1 MARVSTASQY
11 VSETRPLCARPTPLG
26 SVRHG
31 LVTWS
36 LLLAALAHRS
46 ALVRL
51 ATAATVGILGFVVAW
66 TLAYLVLPEGATRF
80 TLGLLPTLDARADSA
95 GVATTLFVWNAGFGF
110 GVIALASLYS
120 VGPISLAYFAPWT
133 WLIRFGIALG
143 TNSFA
148 LFVPGAR
155 IPPLDLRSII
165 SHAGIPELIAY
176 IVLATVLANASLWR
190 QRRLTDRN
198 LVRIRHLRD
207 IRLTRVELSLVA
219 VAFVL
224 LAGAALIET
233 SQIARLQAL

>member
-1 MARVSTASQY
+1 M
-11 VSETRPLCARPTPLG
+11 
-26 SVRHG
+26 
-31 LVTWS
+31 
-36 LLLAALAHRS
+36 
-46 ALVRL
+46 RL
-51 ATAATVGILGFVVAW
+51 ATAGTIGLVGFVVAW
-66 TLAYLVLPEGATRF
+66 TVAYLVLPEGATRF
-80 TLGLLPTLDARADSA
+80 TLRLLPSLDARADSA
-95 GVATTLFVWNAGFGF
+95 GVAATLFVWNAAFGF

-133 WLIRFGIALG
+133 WLVRFGIALG

-155 IPPLDLRSII
+155 TSPLDVQSII
-165 SHAGIPELIAY
+165 SHAGIPELVAY

-190 QRRLTDRN
+190 QRRITDRN

-207 IRLTRVELSLVA
+207 IRLTRLELSLVA

>member
-1 MARVSTASQY
+1 M
-11 VSETRPLCARPTPLG
+11 
-26 SVRHG
+26 
-31 LVTWS
+31 
-36 LLLAALAHRS
+36 
-46 ALVRL
+46 RL
-51 ATAATVGILGFVVAW
+51 ATAGTVGIVGFVVAW
-66 TLAYLVLPEGATRF
+66 TVAYLVLPEGATRF
-80 TLGLLPTLDARADSA
+80 TLGLLPALDARSDSA

-120 VGPISLAYFAPWT
+120 IGPISLAYFAPWT
-133 WLIRFGIALG
+133 WLVRFGIALG

-207 IRLTRVELSLVA
+207 IRLTRIELSLVG

>member
-1 MARVSTASQY
+1 M
-11 VSETRPLCARPTPLG
+11 
-26 SVRHG
+26 
-31 LVTWS
+31 
-36 LLLAALAHRS
+36 
-46 ALVRL
+46 
-51 ATAATVGILGFVVAW
+51 AATVGVIGFVVAW
-66 TLAYLVLPEGATRF
+66 TVAYLVLPEGATRF
-80 TLGLLPTLDARADSA
+80 TLGLLPTLDARGDSA
-95 GVATTLFVWNAGFGF
+95 GVATTLFIWNAAFGF

-120 VGPISLAYFAPWT
+120 IGPISLAYFAPWT
-133 WLIRFGIALG
+133 WLVRFGIALG

-155 IPPLDLRSII
+155 IPPLDLRSIV
-165 SHAGIPELIAY
+165 SHAGIPEPVAY

-198 LVRIRHLRD
+198 VVRVRYFRD
-207 IRLTRVELSLVA
+207 IRLTRMELSLVA

>member
-1 MARVSTASQY
+1 
-11 VSETRPLCARPTPLG
+11 
-26 SVRHG
+26 

-36 LLLAALAHRS
+36 LLVAALSHRS

-51 ATAATVGILGFVVAW
+51 ATAATVGVVGFTVAW
-66 TLAYLVLPEGATRF
+66 TVAYAVLPEGATRF
-80 TLGLLPTLDARADSA
+80 TLGLLPSLDARADSA
-95 GVATTLFVWNAGFGF
+95 GVATTLFIWNAGFGF

-120 VGPISLAYFAPWT
+120 IGPISLAYFAPWT
-133 WLIRFGIALG
+133 WLVRFGIALG

-190 QRRLTDRN
+190 QRRITDRN
-198 LVRIRHLRD
+198 LVRVRHLRD
-207 IRLTRVELSLVA
+207 IRLTRVELSLVV
-219 VAFVL
+219 VAFAL

>member
-1 MARVSTASQY
+1 M
-11 VSETRPLCARPTPLG
+11 
-26 SVRHG
+26 
-31 LVTWS
+31 TWS
-36 LLLAALAHRS
+36 LVLGALAHRS

-51 ATAATVGILGFVVAW
+51 ATAATVGLIAFVVAW
-66 TLAYLVLPEGATRF
+66 TVAYAVLPEGATRF
-80 TLGLLPTLDARADSA
+80 TLRLLPSLDARADSA
-95 GVATTLFVWNAGFGF
+95 GVATTLFVWNAAFGF

-120 VGPISLAYFAPWT
+120 IGPISLAYFAPWT
-133 WLIRFGIALG
+133 WLVRFGIALG

-155 IPPLDLRSII
+155 IPPLDLRSIV

-190 QRRLTDRN
+190 QRRITDRN
-198 LVRIRHLRD
+198 LVRIRYLRD
-207 IRLTRVELSLVA
+207 IRLTRLELSLVA
-219 VAFVL
+219 FAFAL

>member
-1 MARVSTASQY
+1 M
-11 VSETRPLCARPTPLG
+11 
-26 SVRHG
+26 
-31 LVTWS
+31 TWS
-36 LLLAALAHRS
+36 LLLRSLSHRS
-46 ALVRL
+46 AFVRL
-51 ATAATVGILGFVVAW
+51 ATAAVVGVFAFVAAW
-66 TLAYLVLPEGATRF
+66 TVAYVLLPEGATRF

-95 GVATTLFVWNAGFGF
+95 GVATTLFIWNAGFGF

-120 VGPISLAYFAPWT
+120 IGPISLAYFAPWT

-155 IPPLDLRSII
+155 IPPLDMRSII

-198 LVRIRHLRD
+198 LVRIRQFRD
-207 IRLTRVELSLVA
+207 IRLTRVELSLVV
-219 VAFVL
+219 VAFML

>member
-1 MARVSTASQY
+1 M
-11 VSETRPLCARPTPLG
+11 L
-26 SVRHG
+26 
-31 LVTWS
+31 TWS
-36 LLLAALAHRS
+36 LFVGGLAHRS

-51 ATAATVGILGFVVAW
+51 ATAATIGVVAFVAAW
-66 TLAYLVLPEGATRF
+66 TVAYVVLPEGATRF

-95 GVATTLFVWNAGFGF
+95 GVATTLFIWNAAFGF

-120 VGPISLAYFAPWT
+120 IGPISLAYFAPWT
-133 WLIRFGIALG
+133 WLVRFGIALG

-155 IPPLDLRSII
+155 IQPLDLRSII

-176 IVLATVLANASLWR
+176 IVLATVLANASLWT
-190 QRRLTDRN
+190 QRRITDRS

-207 IRLTRVELSLVA
+207 IRLTPAELSLVA

>member
-1 MARVSTASQY
+1 
-11 VSETRPLCARPTPLG
+11 
-26 SVRHG
+26 

-36 LLLAALAHRS
+36 LLPKALAHRS

-51 ATAATVGILGFVVAW
+51 ATAAAIGVFAFALAW
-66 TLAYLVLPEGATRF
+66 TVAYVVLPEGATRF
-80 TLGLLPTLDARADSA
+80 TLGILPTLDARADSA
-95 GVATTLFVWNAGFGF
+95 GVAATLFIWNAAFGF

-120 VGPISLAYFAPWT
+120 IGPISLAYFAPWT
-133 WLIRFGIALG
+133 WFVRFGIALG

-155 IPPLDLRSII
+155 IPPFDLRSII
-165 SHAGIPELIAY
+165 SHAGIPELVAY

-190 QRRLTDRN
+190 QRRITDRH

-207 IRLTRVELSLVA
+207 IRLTRVELSLVV
-219 VAFVL
+219 VAFAL
-224 LAGAALIET
+224 LAGAALLET

>member
-1 MARVSTASQY
+1 M
-11 VSETRPLCARPTPLG
+11 
-26 SVRHG
+26 
-31 LVTWS
+31 TWS
-36 LLLAALAHRS
+36 LIPGALAHRS

-51 ATAATVGILGFVVAW
+51 ATAATVGVIGFVLAW
-66 TLAYLVLPEGATRF
+66 GIAYLVLPEGATRF
-80 TLGLLPTLDARADSA
+80 TLRLLPTLDARSDSA
-95 GVATTLFVWNAGFGF
+95 GVAATLFVWNAAFGF

-155 IPPLDLRSII
+155 IPPWDLRSIV

-190 QRRLTDRN
+190 QRRITDRQ
-198 LVRIRHLRD
+198 LIRIRHLRD
-207 IRLTRVELSLVA
+207 IRLTRLELSLVA
-219 VAFVL
+219 LAFVL

>member
-1 MARVSTASQY
+1 MRSSDRTVKNGERRRVVVTG
-11 VSETRPLCARPTPLG
+11 LGMITPLG
-26 SVRHG
+26 STVEK
-31 LVTWS
+31 TWD
-36 LLLAALAHRS
+36 
-46 ALVRL
+46 
-51 ATAATVGILGFVVAW
+51 GILAGKSGIG
-66 TLAYLVLPEGATRF
+66 PITRF
-80 TLGLLPTLDARADSA
+80 TLRLLPTLDARADSA
-95 GVATTLFVWNAGFGF
+95 GVAATLFVWNAAFGF

-133 WLIRFGIALG
+133 WLVRFGIALG

-155 IPPLDLRSII
+155 IPPLDLGSIV

-198 LVRIRHLRD
+198 LVRIRYFRD
-207 IRLTRVELSLVA
+207 IRLTRLELSLVA

>member
-1 MARVSTASQY
+1 
-11 VSETRPLCARPTPLG
+11 
-26 SVRHG
+26 

-36 LLLAALAHRS
+36 LLPKALAHRS

-51 ATAATVGILGFVVAW
+51 ATAAAIGVSAFALAW
-66 TLAYLVLPEGATRF
+66 TVAYVVLPEGATRF
-80 TLGLLPTLDARADSA
+80 TLGILPTLDARADSA
-95 GVATTLFVWNAGFGF
+95 GVAATLFIWNAAFGF

-120 VGPISLAYFAPWT
+120 IGPISLAYFAPWT
-133 WLIRFGIALG
+133 WFVRFGIALG

-155 IPPLDLRSII
+155 IPPFDLRSII
-165 SHAGIPELIAY
+165 SHAGIPELVAY

-190 QRRLTDRN
+190 QRRITDRH

-207 IRLTRVELSLVA
+207 IRLTRVELSLVV
-219 VAFVL
+219 VAFAL
-224 LAGAALIET
+224 LAGAALLET

>member
-1 MARVSTASQY
+1 M
-11 VSETRPLCARPTPLG
+11 
-26 SVRHG
+26 
-31 LVTWS
+31 
-36 LLLAALAHRS
+36 
-46 ALVRL
+46 RL
-51 ATAATVGILGFVVAW
+51 ATAAVIGVFAFVIAW
-66 TLAYLVLPEGATRF
+66 TMAYALLPEGATRF

-95 GVATTLFVWNAGFGF
+95 GVATTLFIWNAGFGF

-133 WLIRFGIALG
+133 WLVRFGIALG

-165 SHAGIPELIAY
+165 SHAGVPELIAY

-198 LVRIRHLRD
+198 LVRIRQFRD
-207 IRLTRVELSLVA
+207 IRLTRVELSLVV

-224 LAGAALIET
+224 LAGAALIEA